1 MNLYARARQYLL
13 KSSLPI
19 GLSVLLFVMAS
30 PAVAGGVEQLKAF
43 SDNRAFAEGRFE
55 QVVTNPA
62 GVVKQ
67 KAKGQFAFSRPGKFR
82 WSIEKPFPQ
91 LIVSNGKTVITYD
104 EDLEQASERPLGDA
118 IASSPAA
125 LLFGSEKVDKLF
137 NLKNAESKNGLEW
150 LEATPKNSETLFD
163 RIRVGMKSG
172 IPVEMEI
179 FDSMGQRTVLQLMD
193 WKLDKAP
200 AQALFTFTPPAGVDI
215 IRAK

>member
-1 MNLYARARQYLL
+1 MNRHFFKLGRLVGSA
-13 KSSLPI
+13 I
-19 GLSVLLFVMAS
+19 TGLFLICG
-30 PAVAGGVEQLKAF
+30 PAYAGGVEQLKTF
-43 SDNRAFAEGRFE
+43 SDSRMFAEGRFD

-82 WSIEKPFPQ
+82 WNIEKPFPQ

-118 IASSPAA
+118 IASSPAV

-137 NLKNAESKNGLEW
+137 SLKNTESKNGLDW
-150 LEATPKNSETLFD
+150 LEATPKNAETLFD
-163 RIRVGMKSG
+163 RIRVGMKGG

-179 FDSMGQRTVLQLMD
+179 FDSMGQRTVLQLLD

-200 AQALFTFTPPAGVDI
+200 AASLFAFTPPPGVDM

>member
-1 MNLYARARQYLL
+1 MSLYEKARQLIS
-13 KSSLPI
+13 KRSLSIAMLP
-19 GLSVLLFVMAS
+19 VMFLAAS
-30 PAVAGGVEQLKAF
+30 PAMAGGVEQLKSF
-43 SDNRAFAEGRFE
+43 SDNRAFAEGRFD
-55 QVVTNPA
+55 QVVTSPA

-91 LIVSNGKTVITYD
+91 LIVSNGKTVVTYD
-104 EDLEQASERPLGDA
+104 EDLEQASERPMGDA

-137 NLKNAESKNGLEW
+137 NLKNSENKNGIEW
-150 LEATPKNSETLFD
+150 LEATPKTSETLFD

-179 FDSMGQRTVLQLMD
+179 FDSMGQRTVLQLTD

-200 AQALFTFTPPAGVDI
+200 AQALFTFVPPAGVDI

>member
-1 MNLYARARQYLL
+1 MNRYV
-13 KSSLPI
+13 SSFSRLVGTTI
-19 GLSVLLFVMAS
+19 AGFFLICG
-30 PAVAGGVEQLKAF
+30 PALAGGVEQLKTF
-43 SDNRAFAEGRFE
+43 SDSRLFAEGRFE

-62 GVVKQ
+62 GAVKQ

-125 LLFGSEKVDKLF
+125 LLFGNEKVDKLF
-137 NLKNAESKNGLEW
+137 NLKNTETKNGLEW
-150 LEATPKNSETLFD
+150 LEATPKNAETLFD
-163 RIRVGMKSG
+163 RMRVGMKGG

-179 FDSMGQRTVLQLMD
+179 FDSMGQRTVLQLVD

-200 AQALFTFTPPAGVDI
+200 AASLFSFTPPPGVDM

>member
-1 MNLYARARQYLL
+1 MNLYDKARQLMLKGGLL
-13 KSSLPI
+13 IAILPTLI
-19 GLSVLLFVMAS
+19 FSVSTAM
-30 PAVAGGVEQLKAF
+30 AGGVEQLKTF
-43 SDNRAFAEGRFE
+43 SDSRAFAEGRFE

-91 LIVSNGKTVITYD
+91 LIVSNGKTVVTYD

-125 LLFGSEKVDKLF
+125 LLFGAEKVDKLF
-137 NLKNAESKNGLEW
+137 NLKNSENKNGLEW

-172 IPVEMEI
+172 IPVEIEI

-193 WKLDKAP
+193 WKLEKAP

>member
-1 MNLYARARQYLL
+1 MHMNWLL
-13 KSSLPI
+13 RKWIAPAVLSSLFWLT
-19 GLSVLLFVMAS
+19 GT
-30 PAVAGGVEQLKAF
+30 AVAGGVEQLKAF
-43 SDNRAFAEGRFE
+43 SDGRAFAEGRFE
-55 QVVTNPA
+55 QVVSNPS

-67 KAKGQFAFSRPGKFR
+67 KARGQFAYSRPGKFR

-137 NLKNAESKNGLEW
+137 NLKNVDNKGGIEW
-150 LEATPKNSETLFD
+150 LEATPKNAETLFD
-163 RIRVGMKSG
+163 RIRVGMKAG

-179 FDSMGQRTVLQLMD
+179 FDSMGQRTVLQLVD

-200 AQALFTFTPPAGVDI
+200 ASSLFIFTPPPGVDM